1 MTSILVTREI
11 AADALSISVPT
22 LDRLVKAG
30 RINTVRVG
38 RKVLFSD
45 SDLHKFVAQC
55 RRESK

>member
-22 LDRLVKAG
+22 LDCLVKAG